1 VAGVQWS
8 QTLITLPAAVA
19 AGLVSLLYRYR
30 GKGRPFG
37 SGRAAV
43 WALAVIAT
51 TGAAATAL
59 ALGLPEA
66 AARLPPVT
74 IGLLVPM
81 LLCAGRTLGVESPVE
96 RAVWYPVATAGVT
109 ILLDHLD
116 QQMYADRDAWC
127 EARVSREW
135 SLEQLEEAAWD
146 VHARLSGRTSD
157 RGRLSRLRSDFDAVG
172 EAVARSERAGHG
184 REARRTRHAAEQAL
198 RTMLGRAYD
207 WGYTDLGTP
216 VRSAPSSA
224 AGALSAP
231 HPR

>member
-1 VAGVQWS
+1 MAGVQWS

-59 ALGLPEA
+59 ALGLPA
-66 AARLPPVT
+66 AAAQLPPVT
-74 IGLLVPM
+74 IGLLVPT

-96 RAVWYPVATAGVT
+96 RAVWYP
-109 ILLDHLD
+109 
-116 QQMYADRDAWC
+116 
-127 EARVSREW
+127 
-135 SLEQLEEAAWD
+135 
-146 VHARLSGRTSD
+146 
-157 RGRLSRLRSDFDAVG
+157 VG

-198 RTMLGRAYD
+198 LTMLGRAHD

-216 VRSAPSSA
+216 VRSAASST